1 MMDTSSHRKDHTM
14 IAYRIQDR
22 KRGVEY
28 LLDPETQYS
37 WPMDHDE
44 SKIRHGVSG
53 CESIAELAAYWAT
66 HSVEASVPVLV
77 RVEGPQSEDT
87 PLDEE
92 FGEVLVLPETAEVIE
107 DTPVWDLISYLVNRV
122 EEDYILTYDQLVEI
136 GAEWLEENS

>member
-1 MMDTSSHRKDHTM
+1 M

-28 LLDPETQYS
+28 LLDHETQYS

-44 SKIRHGVSG
+44 SKVRHGVSG
-53 CESIAELAAYWAT
+53 CETLAELAAYWT
-66 HSVEASVPVLV
+66 IHSLEAWDPVLV

-107 DTPVWDLISYLVNRV
+107 DTCVWPLISYLVDLYD
-122 EEDYILTYDQLVEI
+122 EGYTLTYDQLVEK
-136 GAEWLEENS
+136 AEEWLENNR

>member
-1 MMDTSSHRKDHTM
+1 M
-14 IAYRIQDR
+14 IAYRIQD
-22 KRGVEY
+22 KNRGVEY

-44 SKIRHGVSG
+44 SKIRRGVSG

-107 DTPVWDLISYLVNRV
+107 GSPVWTLISYLIDLYD
-122 EEDYILTYDQLVEI
+122 EDYTLTYGQLVEK
-136 GAEWLEENS
+136 AEEWLENNR

>member
-1 MMDTSSHRKDHTM
+1 M
-14 IAYRIQDR
+14 IAFRIQDR

-37 WPMDHDE
+37 WPMDYDE
-44 SKIRHGVSG
+44 SKVRHGVSG
-53 CESIAELAAYWAT
+53 CESIAKLAAYWAT
-66 HSVEASVPVLV
+66 HSVEAVVPVLV

-107 DTPVWDLISYLVNRV
+107 DTPVWALISYLGDLVD
-122 EEDYILTYDQLVEI
+122 EDYTLTYDKLVEI
-136 GAEWLEENS
+136 GAEWLEENN

>member
-1 MMDTSSHRKDHTM
+1 M
-14 IAYRIQDR
+14 IAFRIQDR

-37 WPMDHDE
+37 WPMDYDE
-44 SKIRHGVSG
+44 SKVRHGVSG
-53 CESIAELAAYWAT
+53 CETIEKLAAYWAT
-66 HSVEASVPVLV
+66 HSVDATEPVLV

-107 DTPVWDLISYLVNRV
+107 DTCVWSLISYLIDQVN
-122 EEDYILTYDQLVEI
+122 EDYTLTYDQLVEI
-136 GAEWLEENS
+136 GAEWLEENN

>member
-1 MMDTSSHRKDHTM
+1 M

-37 WPMDHDE
+37 WPMDYDE
-44 SKIRHGVSG
+44 SKVRRGVSG
-53 CESIAELAAYWAT
+53 CETIEELAAYWAT
-66 HSVEASVPVLV
+66 HSVEATDPVLV

-107 DTPVWDLISYLVNRV
+107 DTTVWALISYLIDQVD
-122 EEDYILTYDQLVEI
+122 EDYTLTYDQLVEI
-136 GAEWLEENS
+136 GAEWLEENN

>member
-1 MMDTSSHRKDHTM
+1 M
-14 IAYRIQDR
+14 IAFRIQDR

-37 WPMDHDE
+37 WPSDDDE
-44 SKIRHGVSG
+44 SKVRHGVSG
-53 CESIAELAAYWAT
+53 CETIEGLAAYWAT
-66 HSVEASVPVLV
+66 HAVDATDPVLV

-107 DTPVWDLISYLVNRV
+107 DSPVFELISYLIDLYDD
-122 EEDYILTYDQLVEI
+122 DYTLTYDQLVEK
-136 GAEWLEENS
+136 AEEWLENNR

>member
-1 MMDTSSHRKDHTM
+1 M

-28 LLDPETQYS
+28 LLNPETQYS
-37 WPMDHDE
+37 WPMDYDE

-53 CESIAELAAYWAT
+53 CETIEELAAYWAT
-66 HSVEASVPVLV
+66 HAVDATDPVLV

-107 DTPVWDLISYLVNRV
+107 DSPVFELISYLVDCRD
-122 EEDYILTYDQLVEI
+122 EDYTLTYDQLVEK
-136 GAEWLEENS
+136 AEEWLENNR